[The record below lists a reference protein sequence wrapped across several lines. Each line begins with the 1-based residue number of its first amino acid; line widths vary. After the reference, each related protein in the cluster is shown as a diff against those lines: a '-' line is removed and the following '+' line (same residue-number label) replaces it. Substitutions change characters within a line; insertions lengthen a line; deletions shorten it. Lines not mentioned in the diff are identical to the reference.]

1 MKIDPPYERL
11 LELSW
16 KRKLTEAES
25 AELRAWLAAH
35 PEAQARWEAETALN
49 EALAGLPEAPVPSN
63 FTARVLQA
71 SARAA
76 AAESRPRLP
85 AWRGLLLPARWLPR
99 VGLAAIVL
107 GSGVIAYHQAQASR
121 RYEVAKSLVTMSDVP
136 SLPSPKILEDYD
148 AIRAMSSTPAADEQL
163 LDVLAKLQ

>member
-11 LELSW
+11 LEVSW

-25 AELRAWLAAH
+25 AQLRAWLAAH
-35 PEAQARWEAETALN
+35 PEAQARWEAEMALN
-49 EALAGLPEAPVPSN
+49 EALACLPEAPVPSN
-63 FTARVLQA
+63 FTSRVLQA

-76 AAESRPRLP
+76 AEPRHRLS
-85 AWRGLLLPARWLPR
+85 AWHGLLLPARWLPR
-99 VGLAAIVL
+99 IGLAAMVV
-107 GSGVIAYHQAQASR
+107 GSGLIAYHQAQASR